1 MKLSEPQKLVA
12 SSNSRFRVLVTGRR
26 FGKTTLA
33 MRELAYHA
41 RIPNTLCWYVAPSY
55 RMAKQIAWIMIKKK
69 LKDMR
74 WIKHTNEAELT
85 ITLKNNSRICL
96 RGADNPDSLRG
107 IGLDF
112 LVLDECGDIEETTW
126 SEVLRPTLSDTKGR
140 ALFCGTPKGIGN
152 WLYDLY
158 TNQDEDWSSHSF
170 TTIQGGFVP
179 ESEIEAAKRDLD
191 KKTFDAEYNATFT
204 TYEGIVYYGFHRDHN
219 VDTFTFDRPQNIIHV
234 AIDFNVAPL
243 SAVIF
248 VLKDNKMYV
257 IDEIELHGSNTDE
270 LCNEVVSRFPGT
282 KIFAYP
288 DPSGRA
294 RKTNSA
300 KTDFHILQNNGFI
313 VKAPNRH
320 LPVRDRINA
329 VNSKLH
335 NGAGERGIMIHPKC
349 KKLITCLE
357 RQIYK
362 SGTNQPDK
370 DGGFDH
376 LNDAL
381 GYAVSWLFPITR
393 NYETN
398 DQKESWNV
406 KVGA

>member
-1 MKLSEPQKLVA
+1 MKLSTPQKTVA
-12 SSNSRFRVLVTGRR
+12 NDPARFRVLVTGRR
-26 FGKTTLA
+26 FGKTTLSI
-33 MRELAYHA
+33 RELCYHA
-41 RIPNTLCWYVAPSY
+41 RQPNQKVWYVSPSY
-55 RMAKQIAWIMIKKK
+55 RQSRGLVWDQLKKK
-69 LKDMR
+69 LFDLN
-74 WIKHTNEAELT
+74 WIEKANEADLT
-85 ITLKNNSRICL
+85 VTLKNGSQISL
-96 RGADNPDSLRG
+96 RGADNFDALRG
-107 IGLDF
+107 HGLDF
-112 LVLDECGDIEETTW
+112 VVFDETAQIPPAAW
-126 SEVLRPTLSDTKGR
+126 YEVIRPTLSDKAGK

-219 VDTFTFDRPQNIIHV
+219 VDAFTFDRPQNIIHV

-270 LCNEVVSRFPGT
+270 LCNEVVTRFPGT

-335 NGAGERGIMIHPKC
+335 NGAGERGIVIHPKC
-349 KKLITCLE
+349 RRLITCLE

-362 SGTNQPDK
+362 PGTNQPDK

-398 DQKESWNV
+398 DQQQSWNV

>member
-1 MKLSEPQKLVA
+1 MKLSEPQKTVA
-12 SSNSRFRVLVTGRR
+12 QDPARFRVLVTGRR
-26 FGKTTLA
+26 FGKTTLSI
-33 MRELAYHA
+33 RELCYHA
-41 RIPNTLCWYVAPSY
+41 RQPNQKVWYISPSY
-55 RMAKQIAWIMIKKK
+55 RQSRGLVWDQLKKK
-69 LKDMR
+69 LFDLN
-74 WIKHTNEAELT
+74 WIAKANEADLT
-85 ITLKNNSRICL
+85 VYLKNGSQISL
-96 RGADNPDSLRG
+96 RGADNFDALRG
-107 IGLDF
+107 HGLDF
-112 LVLDECGDIEETTW
+112 VVFDETAQIPPAAW
-126 SEVLRPTLSDTKGR
+126 YEVIRPTLSDKGGKC
-140 ALFCGTPKGIGN
+140 LFCGTPKGIGN

-158 TNQDEDWSSHSF
+158 TNQDEGWSSHSF

-179 ESEIEAAKRDLD
+179 QEEIEASKRDLD
-191 KKTFDAEYNATFT
+191 KKTFEQEYEATFT
-204 TYEGIVYYGFHRDHN
+204 TYEGICYYGFSRDHN
-219 VDTFTFDRPQNIIHV
+219 VDSFTFDRPQNIIHV
-234 AIDFNVAPL
+234 GIDFNVAPL

-270 LCNEVVSRFPGT
+270 LCNEVVTRFPGT

-349 KKLITCLE
+349 RRLITCLE

-362 SGTNQPDK
+362 PGTNQPDK

-398 DQKESWNV
+398 DQQQSWNV